1 MDPFV
6 RLIVATVLIFGAW
19 FGVRHH
25 SRRRRGD
32 ARRQLEMIARL
43 GLAKGVSVTV
53 VRIAGRGLVLG
64 VSDKGVSL
72 VAELSGQALD
82 EVVAATGRP
91 GLPAPDGVLPA
102 PDPGPDPALKLEQE
116 PEPSHRDA
124 ELPRRAELKEDTRR
138 STHAAMGPRTGL
150 VQRLQ
155 QMTLR
160 TNLPVT
166 TGRPAPRSV
175 RGPIRAKKRT

>member
-1 MDPFV
+1 VDPFA
-6 RLIVATVLIFGAW
+6 RLIIAALLICGAW

-32 ARRQLEMIARL
+32 ARRQVEMIARL

-82 EVVAATGRP
+82 EVVAATGR
-91 GLPAPDGVLPA
+91 
-102 PDPGPDPALKLEQE
+102 GPDPEPE
-116 PEPSHRDA
+116 PEPSYQIN
-124 ELPRRAELKEDTRR
+124 TRR

-155 QMTLR
+155 RMTLR
-160 TNLPVT
+160 TNLPAA
-166 TGRPAPRSV
+166 TGRPALHPV
-175 RGPIRAKKRT
+175 RGPVRAKKRT

>member
-1 MDPFV
+1 VDPFA
-6 RLIVATVLIFGAW
+6 RLIVATLLICGAW

-82 EVVAATGRP
+82 DVVAATGRAGLPPAADP
-91 GLPAPDGVLPA
+91 GL
-102 PDPGPDPALKLEQE
+102 E
-116 PEPSHRDA
+116 PEPELEPSHQIN
-124 ELPRRAELKEDTRR
+124 TRR
-138 STHAAMGPRTGL
+138 STHAVMGPRTGL
-150 VQRLQ
+150 VRRLQ
-155 QMTLR
+155 RMTLR
-160 TNLPVT
+160 TNLPAT
-166 TGRPAPRSV
+166 TGRPALRPV
-175 RGPIRAKKRT
+175 RGPVRAKKRT

>member
-1 MDPFV
+1 MDPFA
-6 RLIVATVLIFGAW
+6 RLIIATLLICGAW

-43 GLAKGVSVTV
+43 GIAKGVSVTV

-82 EVVAATGRP
+82 EVVAASGRA
-91 GLPAPDGVLPA
+91 GIPAPDGLRPA
-102 PDPGPDPALKLEQE
+102 PEPGLE
-116 PEPSHRDA
+116 PEPEPPHQTA
-124 ELPRRAELKEDTRR
+124 ELHRRAELETTRR
-138 STHAAMGPRTGL
+138 STHAAVGPRTGL

-155 QMTLR
+155 RMTLR
-160 TNLPVT
+160 TSLPAT
-166 TGRPAPRSV
+166 TGRSALRPV
-175 RGPIRAKKRT
+175 RGPVRAKKRT

>member
-6 RLIVATVLIFGAW
+6 RLIVATVLISGAW

-72 VAELSGQALD
+72 VAELSGQALE
-82 EVVAATGRP
+82 EVVAASGRA
-91 GLPAPDGVLPA
+91 GLPAPDEVPPA
-102 PDPGPDPALKLEQE
+102 PDPGLEPEPE

-124 ELPRRAELKEDTRR
+124 ELHRRAELKKETRR

-155 QMTLR
+155 RMTLR

-166 TGRPAPRSV
+166 TGRPALRPV
-175 RGPIRAKKRT
+175 RGPVRAKKRT

>member
-6 RLIVATVLIFGAW
+6 RLIVATVLISGAW

-64 VSDKGVSL
+64 VSDRGVSL
-72 VAELSGQALD
+72 VAELSGQALE
-82 EVVAATGRP
+82 EVVASTGRAA
-91 GLPAPDGVLPA
+91 LPAPEGVPPA
-102 PDPGPDPALKLEQE
+102 PDAGPEPGPE
-116 PEPSHRDA
+116 PEPGHRI
-124 ELPRRAELKEDTRR
+124 DTRR

-155 QMTLR
+155 RMTLR

-166 TGRPAPRSV
+166 TGRPAPHPV
-175 RGPIRAKKRT
+175 RGPVRANKRT

>member
-1 MDPFV
+1 MDPFA
-6 RLIVATVLIFGAW
+6 RLIIATLLICGAW

-25 SRRRRGD
+25 SRRRRGE

-43 GLAKGVSVTV
+43 GIAKGVSVTV

-82 EVVAATGRP
+82 EVVAASGRA
-91 GLPAPDGVLPA
+91 GIPAPDGLPPA
-102 PDPGPDPALKLEQE
+102 PA
-116 PEPSHRDA
+116 PEPGLGPEPPHQI
-124 ELPRRAELKEDTRR
+124 DTRR
-138 STHAAMGPRTGL
+138 STHADMGPRTGL

-155 QMTLR
+155 RMTLR
-160 TNLPVT
+160 TSLPAT
-166 TGRPAPRSV
+166 TGRPALRPV
-175 RGPIRAKKRT
+175 RGPVRAKKRT

>member
-1 MDPFV
+1 MDPFA
-6 RLIVATVLIFGAW
+6 RLIIATLLICGAW

-82 EVVAATGRP
+82 EVVAGTGRAGIP
-91 GLPAPDGVLPA
+91 APVGLPPA
-102 PDPGPDPALKLEQE
+102 PDPGLE
-116 PEPSHRDA
+116 PEPGPTHQDA
-124 ELPRRAELKEDTRR
+124 ELHRRAELKKETRR

-155 QMTLR
+155 RMTLR
-160 TNLPVT
+160 TSLPVT
-166 TGRPAPRSV
+166 TGRPALRPV
-175 RGPIRAKKRT
+175 REPVRAKKRT

>member
-1 MDPFV
+1 VDPFA
-6 RLIVATVLIFGAW
+6 RLIVATLLICGAW

-82 EVVAATGRP
+82 EVVAAAG
-91 GLPAPDGVLPA
+91 GHPDTS
-102 PDPGPDPALKLEQE
+102 GPESEAESGAE
-116 PEPSHRDA
+116 SEA
-124 ELPRRAELKEDTRR
+124 ELQSQLAQQPEHRSDAR
-138 STHAAMGPRTGL
+138 STTHAEMGPGTGL

-155 QMTLR
+155 KMTLR
-160 TNLPVT
+160 TNVPAT
-166 TGRPAPRSV
+166 TGRPALRPV
-175 RGPIRAKKRT
+175 RGPVRVKKSA

>member
-1 MDPFV
+1 VDPFA
-6 RLIVATVLIFGAW
+6 RLIVATLLICGAW

-82 EVVAATGRP
+82 EVVAAAGGHLDTS
-91 GLPAPDGVLPA
+91 GL
-102 PDPGPDPALKLEQE
+102 ESE
-116 PEPSHRDA
+116 PESGLESEP
-124 ELPRRAELKEDTRR
+124 ELPPESGQQPRHLSDAR
-138 STHAAMGPRTGL
+138 STTHAEMGPGTGL

-155 QMTLR
+155 KMTLR
-160 TNLPVT
+160 TNLPAT
-166 TGRPAPRSV
+166 TGRPALRPV
-175 RGPIRAKKRT
+175 RGPVRVKKSA

>member
-6 RLIVATVLIFGAW
+6 RLIIATLLICGAW
-19 FGVRHH
+19 LGVRHH
-25 SRRRRGD
+25 SRHRRGD
-32 ARRQLEMIARL
+32 TRRQLEMIARL
-43 GLAKGVSVTV
+43 GIAKGVSVTV

-82 EVVAATGRP
+82 EVVAASGHTGIP
-91 GLPAPDGVLPA
+91 APEGLLPAPE
-102 PDPGPDPALKLEQE
+102 PGLE
-116 PEPSHRDA
+116 PEPELDPCHQTA
-124 ELPRRAELKEDTRR
+124 ELHRRAELQKRTRR

-155 QMTLR
+155 RMTLR
-160 TNLPVT
+160 TSLPAT
-166 TGRPAPRSV
+166 TGRPALRPG
-175 RGPIRAKKRT
+175 RGPVRAKKRT

>member
-6 RLIVATVLIFGAW
+6 RLILATVLIFGAW

-32 ARRQLEMIARL
+32 TRRQLEMIARL

-72 VAELSGQALD
+72 VAELSGQALE
-82 EVVAATGRP
+82 EVVAATGRA
-91 GLPAPDGVLPA
+91 GLPAPDGVPPA
-102 PDPGPDPALKLEQE
+102 PDPGPE
-116 PEPSHRDA
+116 PEPGHRI
-124 ELPRRAELKEDTRR
+124 DTRR

-155 QMTLR
+155 RMTLR

-166 TGRPAPRSV
+166 TGRPAPRPV
-175 RGPIRAKKRT
+175 RGPVRAKKRT

>member
-6 RLIVATVLIFGAW
+6 RLILATVLISGAW

-72 VAELSGQALD
+72 VAELSGQALE
-82 EVVAATGRP
+82 EVVAATGRAALP
-91 GLPAPDGVLPA
+91 APAPDGVPPV
-102 PDPGPDPALKLEQE
+102 PDPVPE
-116 PEPSHRDA
+116 PEPELEPSHQIS
-124 ELPRRAELKEDTRR
+124 TRR

-155 QMTLR
+155 RMTLR

-166 TGRPAPRSV
+166 TGRPALRPV
-175 RGPIRAKKRT
+175 RGPVRAKKRT

>member
-1 MDPFV
+1 MDPFA
-6 RLIVATVLIFGAW
+6 RLIIAALLICGAW

-32 ARRQLEMIARL
+32 ARRQVEMIARL

-72 VAELSGQALD
+72 VAELSGQALE
-82 EVVAATGRP
+82 EVVAATGRA
-91 GLPAPDGVLPA
+91 GTPAPDGLTPP
-102 PDPGPDPALKLEQE
+102 PDPGSE
-116 PEPSHRDA
+116 PEP
-124 ELPRRAELKEDTRR
+124 EPTDTRR

-155 QMTLR
+155 RMTLR
-160 TNLPVT
+160 TNLPAA
-166 TGRPAPRSV
+166 TGRSALHPV
-175 RGPIRAKKRT
+175 RGPVRAKKRT

>member
-1 MDPFV
+1 MDPFA
-6 RLIVATVLIFGAW
+6 RLIVATLLICGAW

-82 EVVAATGRP
+82 EVVAATGRAGISAP
-91 GLPAPDGVLPA
+91 AGPPPAPG
-102 PDPGPDPALKLEQE
+102 PGIESE
-116 PEPSHRDA
+116 PEPEPEPTHQI
-124 ELPRRAELKEDTRR
+124 DTRR
-138 STHAAMGPRTGL
+138 STHPAVGPRTGL

-155 QMTLR
+155 RMTLR

-166 TGRPAPRSV
+166 TGRSALRPV
-175 RGPIRAKKRT
+175 RGPVRAKKRT

>member
-1 MDPFV
+1 MDPFA
-6 RLIVATVLIFGAW
+6 RLIVATLLICGAW

-82 EVVAATGRP
+82 EVVAAAGGHP
-91 GLPAPDGVLPA
+91 NPS
-102 PDPGPDPALKLEQE
+102 GPESE
-116 PEPSHRDA
+116 PESEP
-124 ELPRRAELKEDTRR
+124 ELQPELAQQPRHLSEAR
-138 STHAAMGPRTGL
+138 STTHAEMGPGTGL

-155 QMTLR
+155 KMTLR
-160 TNLPVT
+160 TNVPAT
-166 TGRPAPRSV
+166 TGRPALRPV
-175 RGPIRAKKRT
+175 RGPVRVKKSA

>member
-1 MDPFV
+1 VDPFA
-6 RLIVATVLIFGAW
+6 RLIIATLLICGAW

-43 GLAKGVSVTV
+43 GIAKGVSVTV

-82 EVVAATGRP
+82 EVVAASGRA
-91 GLPAPDGVLPA
+91 GIPAPDGLPPA
-102 PDPGPDPALKLEQE
+102 PEPGLEAE
-116 PEPSHRDA
+116 PEPTHQI
-124 ELPRRAELKEDTRR
+124 DTRR
-138 STHAAMGPRTGL
+138 STHAVMGPRTGL

-155 QMTLR
+155 RMTLR
-160 TNLPVT
+160 TSLPAT
-166 TGRPAPRSV
+166 TGRPALRPV
-175 RGPIRAKKRT
+175 RGPVRAKKRT

>member
-1 MDPFV
+1 MDPFA
-6 RLIVATVLIFGAW
+6 RLIIATLLICGAW

-32 ARRQLEMIARL
+32 ARRQVEMIARL

-82 EVVAATGRP
+82 EVVAASGRA
-91 GLPAPDGVLPA
+91 GIPAPDGLP
-102 PDPGPDPALKLEQE
+102 PDPGPGLEAE
-116 PEPSHRDA
+116 PEPTHQPA
-124 ELPRRAELKEDTRR
+124 ELHRRAELEKTRR
-138 STHAAMGPRTGL
+138 STQAAMGPRTGL

-155 QMTLR
+155 RMTLR
-160 TNLPVT
+160 TNLPET
-166 TGRPAPRSV
+166 TGRPALRPV
-175 RGPIRAKKRT
+175 RGPVRAKKRT

>member
-1 MDPFV
+1 VDPFA
-6 RLIVATVLIFGAW
+6 RLIIAALLICGAW

-32 ARRQLEMIARL
+32 ARRQVEMIARL

-72 VAELSGQALD
+72 VAELSGQALE
-82 EVVAATGRP
+82 EVVAATGRA
-91 GLPAPDGVLPA
+91 GTPAPDGLPPP
-102 PDPGPDPALKLEQE
+102 PDPGSE
-116 PEPSHRDA
+116 PEP
-124 ELPRRAELKEDTRR
+124 EPTDTRR

-155 QMTLR
+155 RMTLR
-160 TNLPVT
+160 TNLPAA
-166 TGRPAPRSV
+166 TGRPALHPV
-175 RGPIRAKKRT
+175 RGPVRAKKRT

>member
-72 VAELSGQALD
+72 VAELSGQALE
-82 EVVAATGRP
+82 EVVAATGRA
-91 GLPAPDGVLPA
+91 GLSAPDGVPPA
-102 PDPGPDPALKLEQE
+102 PDPGPGPE
-116 PEPSHRDA
+116 PEAEPSHWDA
-124 ELPRRAELKEDTRR
+124 ELHRRAELEKDTRR
-138 STHAAMGPRTGL
+138 STHAAMDPRTGV

-155 QMTLR
+155 RMTLR

-166 TGRPAPRSV
+166 TGRPAPRPV

>member
-6 RLIVATVLIFGAW
+6 RLILATLLIFGAW

-72 VAELSGQALD
+72 VAELSGQALE
-82 EVVAATGRP
+82 EVVAATGRA
-91 GLPAPDGVLPA
+91 GLPAPDGVPPA
-102 PDPGPDPALKLEQE
+102 PDPGLE
-116 PEPSHRDA
+116 PEPELEMEPGHRAA
-124 ELPRRAELKEDTRR
+124 ELHRRAELEKTRR

-155 QMTLR
+155 RMTLR

-166 TGRPAPRSV
+166 TGRPAPRPV
-175 RGPIRAKKRT
+175 RGPVRAKKRT

>member
-1 MDPFV
+1 MDPFT
-6 RLIVATVLIFGAW
+6 RLIIATLLICGAW

-32 ARRQLEMIARL
+32 ARRQVEMIARL

-82 EVVAATGRP
+82 DVVAATGRAGLPPAADP
-91 GLPAPDGVLPA
+91 GL
-102 PDPGPDPALKLEQE
+102 E
-116 PEPSHRDA
+116 PEPELEPSHQTA
-124 ELPRRAELKEDTRR
+124 ELHRRAELGGASFAGKFSCGRIPQGARGGDSLDRR
-138 STHAAMGPRTGL
+138 TFASSAEACAGE
-150 VQRLQ
+150 
-155 QMTLR
+155 
-160 TNLPVT
+160 
-166 TGRPAPRSV
+166 SF
-175 RGPIRAKKRT
+175 

>member
-6 RLIVATVLIFGAW
+6 RLILATVLIFGAW

-32 ARRQLEMIARL
+32 TRRQLEMIARL

-64 VSDKGVSL
+64 VSDTGVSL
-72 VAELSGQALD
+72 VAELSGQALE
-82 EVVAATGRP
+82 EVVAATGRA
-91 GLPAPDGVLPA
+91 GLPAPDGVPPA
-102 PDPGPDPALKLEQE
+102 PDPGPE
-116 PEPSHRDA
+116 PEPEPGHRI
-124 ELPRRAELKEDTRR
+124 DTRR
-138 STHAAMGPRTGL
+138 STRAAMGPRTGL

-155 QMTLR
+155 RMTLR

-166 TGRPAPRSV
+166 TGRPAPRPV
-175 RGPIRAKKRT
+175 RGPVRAKKRT

>member
-1 MDPFV
+1 MDPFA
-6 RLIVATVLIFGAW
+6 RLIIAALLICGAW

-32 ARRQLEMIARL
+32 ARRQVEMIARL

-82 EVVAATGRP
+82 EVVAATGR
-91 GLPAPDGVLPA
+91 
-102 PDPGPDPALKLEQE
+102 GPDPEPE
-116 PEPSHRDA
+116 PEPSYQIN
-124 ELPRRAELKEDTRR
+124 TRR

-155 QMTLR
+155 RMTLR
-160 TNLPVT
+160 TNLPAA
-166 TGRPAPRSV
+166 TGRPALHPV
-175 RGPIRAKKRT
+175 RGPVRAKKRT